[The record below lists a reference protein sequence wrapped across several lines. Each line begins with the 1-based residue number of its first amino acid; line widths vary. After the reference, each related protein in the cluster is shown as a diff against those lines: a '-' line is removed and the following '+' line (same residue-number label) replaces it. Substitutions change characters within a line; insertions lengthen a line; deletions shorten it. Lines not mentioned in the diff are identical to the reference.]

1 MSLKRILGWSA
12 LVGALILTL
21 DSTGLLETSSLRAYN
36 LLFTL
41 RGAVESESP
50 IVIVTI
56 DEVSLDE
63 LAAPWPWPRAEHGA
77 MLDILS
83 QGKPLAIGLDIVF
96 SEPSGYGAA
105 DDAAFSAAIQRAG
118 NAVLAAAPV
127 ESMTVVGPKL
137 DMNLPLPQLRKGA
150 AGFGPVAYTVDPD
163 ANIRRAALSTSL
175 AGQHFSSFLSEMYRV
190 ATKSGLP
197 AKPLPPG
204 ESFLINYRGEP
215 GSYDEIPYYQLW
227 RKEISPEVLNG
238 KIVLIG
244 ATTPILHDVFSTPF
258 APDGRMPGVEVHAH
272 ALETLFRGIPIHPV
286 SRPIVAILVLL
297 LAGAGAW
304 ISTAFRPLG
313 ALLFLTSTWTAMLV
327 LIVAMLAWG
336 TWLDIV
342 SPSMALGIGYF
353 GSTVEAFVRE
363 QRQSRRLSRFFSPAV
378 LKEVVRARSD
388 VNLGS
393 SRRLL
398 TVLFCDIRG
407 FTPLSERLE
416 PEEVAE
422 LLGEYL
428 TDLTAVVFKH
438 GGTVDKYVGDCIMA
452 LYNVP
457 FEHPDHAKQAV
468 RTAIEFQEHT
478 RALSEKWKAKAGVE
492 LLNGVGISTGEAVV
506 GTLGSRQRLEYT
518 AIGDT
523 VNLAARLETLTKD
536 FDFPIIVSESTYA
549 LLNDEFSVQPLGT
562 VTLKGKENPV
572 NIYAVLTSHM
582 QPIPKSHSQN

>member
-12 LVGALILTL
+12 LVAALVLTL

-36 LLFTL
+36 LMFTL
-41 RGAVESESP
+41 RGAREPEIP

-56 DEVSLDE
+56 DEDSLDE
-63 LAAPWPWPRAEHGA
+63 LDAPWPWPRAEQGA

-83 QGKPLAIGLDIVF
+83 QGKPLAIGLDLVY
-96 SEPSGYGAA
+96 SEPSAYGPE
-105 DDAAFSAAIQRAG
+105 DDAAFSAAIRRAG
-118 NAVLAAAPV
+118 NVVLAAAPA
-127 ESMTVVGPKL
+127 ETMTVAGLKR
-137 DMNLPLPQLRKGA
+137 DMNLPLHQLRDGA
-150 AGFGPVAYTVDPD
+150 AGFGSVDYTIDPD
-163 ANIRRAALSTSL
+163 ANIRRAALAT
-175 AGQHFSSFLSEMYRV
+175 HFGDQQFVSFLSEMYRIG
-190 ATKSGLP
+190 AKSGLA
-197 AKPLPPG
+197 AKPLPQG
-204 ESFLINYRGEP
+204 DSFLINYQGAP
-215 GSYDEIPYYQLW
+215 GTYPRIPFYRLW
-227 RKEISPEVLNG
+227 RKEVSPDLVNG

-244 ATTPILHDVFSTPF
+244 ATTPILHDLFSTPF
-258 APDGRMPGVEVHAH
+258 APKGTMPGVEVHAH
-272 ALETLFRGIPIHPV
+272 ALETLFRGIPLHPV
-286 SRPIVAILVLL
+286 PRSIIVIIVFL
-297 LAGAGAW
+297 LAGAGVW

-313 ALLFLTSTWTAMLV
+313 ALLFLTTTWAAMMVLV
-327 LIVAMLAWG
+327 VAMFTRQ
-336 TWLDIV
+336 TWVDIV
-342 SPSMALGIGYF
+342 SPSMALGLGYF

-378 LKEVVRARSD
+378 LKEVIRARSD

-407 FTPLSERLE
+407 FTPLSERLQ

-468 RTAIEFQEHT
+468 RTAIEIQEHT
-478 RALSEKWKAKAGVE
+478 RVLSEKWRAKAGVD
-492 LLNGVGISTGEAVV
+492 LVNGVGISTGEAVV

-523 VNLAARLETLTKD
+523 VNLAARLETLTKE
-536 FDFPIIVSESTYA
+536 FEAPIIVSESTWA
-549 LLNDEFSVQPLGT
+549 LLNDEFSVRPLGT
-562 VTLKGKENPV
+562 VTIKGKEKPAK
-572 NIYAVLTSHM
+572 IYAVLSSHL
-582 QPIPKSHSQN
+582 QI

>member
-12 LVGALILTL
+12 LVGALVLTL
-21 DSTGLLETSSLRAYN
+21 DGTGLLETSALRAYN

-41 RGAVESESP
+41 RGAREPEIP

-56 DEVSLDE
+56 DEDSLDE
-63 LAAPWPWPRAEHGA
+63 LDSPWPWPRAEQGA

-83 QGKPLAIGLDIVF
+83 QGKPLAIGLDLVF
-96 SEPSGYGAA
+96 SEPSAYGPK
-105 DDAAFSAAIQRAG
+105 DDAAFSAAIRRAG
-118 NAVLAAAPV
+118 NVVLAAAPA
-127 ESMTVVGPKL
+127 ETMTVAGLKR
-137 DMNLPLPQLRKGA
+137 DMNLPLQQLRDGA
-150 AGFGPVAYTVDPD
+150 AGFGSVDYTSDPD
-163 ANIRRAALSTSL
+163 ANIRRAALTTPFGDQRF
-175 AGQHFSSFLSEMYRV
+175 ASFLSEMYRIG
-190 ATKSGLP
+190 AKSGLA

-204 ESFLINYRGEP
+204 DSFLINYQGAP
-215 GSYDEIPYYQLW
+215 GAYPRIPFYRLW
-227 RKEISPEVLNG
+227 RKEVSPDVVNG
-238 KIVLIG
+238 KIVLVG

-258 APDGRMPGVEVHAH
+258 APKGTMPGVEVHAH
-272 ALETLFRGIPIHPV
+272 ALETLFRGIPLHPV
-286 SRPIVAILVLL
+286 PKTVIVIIVFL
-297 LAGAGAW
+297 LAGAGVW

-313 ALLFLTSTWTAMLV
+313 ALLFLISAWAALMMLA
-327 LIVAMLAWG
+327 VAMF
-336 TWLDIV
+336 TWQTWVDIV
-342 SPSMALGIGYF
+342 SPSMALGLAYF

-378 LKEVVRARSD
+378 LKEVIRARSD

-407 FTPLSERLE
+407 FTPLSERLP
-416 PEEVAE
+416 PEVVAE

-457 FEHPDHAKQAV
+457 FEHPEHAQQAV
-468 RTAIEFQEHT
+468 RTAIEIQEHT
-478 RALSEKWKAKAGVE
+478 RALSARWRVKAGVE
-492 LLNGVGISTGEAVV
+492 LVNGVGISTGEAVV

-536 FDFPIIVSESTYA
+536 FEFPIIVSEPTYA
-549 LLNDEFSVQPLGT
+549 LLNDEFSVKPLGD
-562 VTLKGKENPV
+562 VSLKGKEKPV
-572 NIYAVLTSHM
+572 KIYAVL
-582 QPIPKSHSQN
+582 KSHLQN

>member
-1 MSLKRILGWSA
+1 MKRILGWSV
-12 LVGALILTL
+12 LVGALVLTL
-21 DSTGLLETSSLRAYN
+21 DSTGLLETSTLRAYN
-36 LLFTL
+36 LLFAL
-41 RGAVESESP
+41 RGSVEPEIP

-63 LAAPWPWPRAEHGA
+63 LNFPWPWPRAEHA
-77 MLDILS
+77 ALLDILS
-83 QGKPLAIGLDIVF
+83 QGKPLAIGMDIVF
-96 SEPSGYGAA
+96 SEPSGYGAE
-105 DDAAFSAAIQRAG
+105 DDAALRAAIKRAG
-118 NAVLAAAPV
+118 NVVLAAAPA
-127 ESMTVVGPKL
+127 ETMTFAGPKR
-137 DMNLPLPQLRKGA
+137 DMNLPLPILREGA
-150 AGFGPVAYTVDPD
+150 AGFGSVAYTVDAD

-175 AGQHFSSFLSEMYRV
+175 AGQHLPSFLSEMYRV
-190 ATKSGLP
+190 ATKAGLA

-204 ESFLINYRGEP
+204 DSFLINYRGEP
-215 GSYDEIPYYQLW
+215 GTYEEIAFYQLW
-227 RKEISPEVLNG
+227 RKEVSPDVLNG

-244 ATTPILHDVFSTPF
+244 ATTPIMHDIFSTPF
-258 APDGRMPGVEVHAH
+258 APKGTMPGVEIHAH
-272 ALETLFRGIPIHPV
+272 ALETLFRGISLHTVPGPIL
-286 SRPIVAILVLL
+286 AIIVLL

-313 ALLFLTSTWTAMLV
+313 ALLFLTSTWAAMIV
-327 LIVAMLAWG
+327 LTVAML
-336 TWLDIV
+336 TWQTSMDIV
-342 SPSMALGIGYF
+342 SPSLALGLGYF
-353 GSTVEAFVRE
+353 GATVEAFIRE

-378 LKEVVRARSD
+378 LKEVIRAKSD

-438 GGTVDKYVGDCIMA
+438 GGTVDKYVGDCIIA

-478 RALSEKWKAKAGVE
+478 RALSGKWRARTGVE
-492 LLNGVGISTGEAVV
+492 LRNGVGISTGEAVV

-523 VNLAARLETLTKD
+523 VNLASRLETLTKD
-536 FDFPIIVSESTYA
+536 FEFPIIVSESTHA
-549 LLNDEFSVQPLGT
+549 LVNDEFAVQPLGT
-562 VTLKGKENPV
+562 VTLKGKEKPV
-572 NIYAVLTSHM
+572 NIYAVL
-582 QPIPKSHSQN
+582 KSHIQN